1 MLAPRTKFRIDTVA
15 TIELAADPAWPKLS
29 TTEVKALFLSASG
42 DC

>member
-1 MLAPRTKFRIDTVA
+1 MLAPRTMLTLDTEA

-42 DC
+42 VC